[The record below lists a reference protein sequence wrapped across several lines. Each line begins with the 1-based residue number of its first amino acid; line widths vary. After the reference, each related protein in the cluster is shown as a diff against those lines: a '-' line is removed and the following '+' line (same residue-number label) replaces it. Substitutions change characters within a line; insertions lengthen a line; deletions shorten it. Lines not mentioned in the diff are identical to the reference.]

1 MSPRLNRV
9 AEKSRAEMLAEIAGL
24 PPSAFINSAL
34 AAAYIGTTPSVLYSW
49 RSQQRGPRYH
59 GAREFIR
66 YKIADLDQWMA
77 ARANET
83 AEGDLRD
90 RIWLIARRVSQKL
103 STGPRH
109 DCAVCGHQVEDPESI
124 ERGVCA
130 DCWPLVLNKIN
141 STARE
146 GAL

>member
-59 GAREFIR
+59 GAREFI
-66 YKIADLDQWMA
+66 
-77 ARANET
+77 
-83 AEGDLRD
+83 
-90 RIWLIARRVSQKL
+90 
-103 STGPRH
+103 
-109 DCAVCGHQVEDPESI
+109 
-124 ERGVCA
+124 
-130 DCWPLVLNKIN
+130 
-141 STARE
+141 
-146 GAL
+146 